1 MKQKS
6 NKKDMDIATDYR
18 RAGADDRFT
27 EEELDAITCRVYNF
41 FLQVSGAV
49 CAIYR
54 QSKAGSHGE
63 VIVDRKSI
71 FQGHATRVY
80 SVDDVKQVQT
90 HLVSPNKCS
99 TTRIVNVKVT
109 RWFGGIQIGPDRVR
123 HITNASKQA
132 IQQAGLLNK

>member
-1 MKQKS
+1 MKT
-6 NKKDMDIATDYR
+6 ATRTPRLCQDVALTACAR
-18 RAGADDRFT
+18 
-27 EEELDAITCRVYNF
+27 LDEQR
-41 FLQVSGAV
+41 
-49 CAIYR
+49 R

-71 FQGHATRVY
+71 IQGHARRVY

-99 TTRIVNVKVT
+99 TTRIVNVIVT